1 MTIDVVVAKGVEMSV
16 GGGGAGNRESA
27 LMSGGGVLVRLA
39 EVLVKEIFAG
49 SPELSESFG
58 KTLHTLSHSF
68 SISTVRLSF
77 WLAWKE

>member
-1 MTIDVVVAKGVEMSV
+1 M
-16 GGGGAGNRESA
+16 
-27 LMSGGGVLVRLA
+27 RLA

-49 SPELSESFG
+49 SPELSESSG

-77 WLAWKE
+77 WLA

>member
-1 MTIDVVVAKGVEMSV
+1 M
-16 GGGGAGNRESA
+16 
-27 LMSGGGVLVRLA
+27 RLA

-49 SPELSESFG
+49 SPELSESSG

-77 WLAWKE
+77 RLAWKE